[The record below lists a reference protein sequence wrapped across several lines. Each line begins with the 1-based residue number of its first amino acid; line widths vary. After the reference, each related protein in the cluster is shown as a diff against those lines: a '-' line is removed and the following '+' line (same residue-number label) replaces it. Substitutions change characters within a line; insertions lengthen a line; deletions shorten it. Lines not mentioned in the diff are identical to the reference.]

1 MQCGRSG
8 RSAEDLPWCD
18 QKFSAMIAF
27 RNAQE
32 VRQEAWDVRYN
43 DWPFFERD
51 GYRLVFEP
59 RPNGPSHIDKPGPP
73 SWVRLESVEKP

>member
-1 MQCGRSG
+1 
-8 RSAEDLPWCD
+8 
-18 QKFSAMIAF
+18 MIAF

-32 VRQEAWDVRYN
+32 VRKEAWGVRYD

-73 SWVRLESVEKP
+73 SWVRLESVVKPGLDETM